1 MKKIDY
7 YILREFSIT
16 FIFVSL
22 FFTLISLIV
31 DIFENLNK
39 FIDNDV
45 SSTILI
51 EYYLAAIPSM
61 ISVTIP
67 VTCLVAS
74 VFTYGMMVQ
83 KKEWLVFKSSGLSLY
98 RLSMPILFLGLLLS
112 IGSFF
117 FDNTVVIKNN
127 KIQNDLKKNY
137 LQKNKNKRNDK
148 SIFENIYFQKDGEQ
162 LIAID
167 KFNSKNQ
174 VMVNLNFMQ
183 LSDGKMNK
191 RIDAKKGVW
200 NNQKSKWAL
209 RNFSIREFDLNG
221 YETVVVRSVN
231 DSLLNLGFSPNDIMQ
246 ISGSSEERSYN
257 ELKDQIVILKNNGV
271 NTLKWEVDLNY
282 KLAYSFISLIVI
294 FCGIPLS
301 VFRSNTTL
309 AFGGGLSLATIFAYV
324 VILKFGQSLGYAGV
338 LSPFL
343 GAWLSNIIFISLGLY
358 LMLNARK

>member
-45 SSTILI
+45 NSTILI

-148 SIFENIYFQKDGEQ
+148 SIFENIYFQKDGEH

-174 VMVNLNFMQ
+174 VMVNLNFME

-200 NNQKSKWAL
+200 NNQKSKWTL

-257 ELKDQIVILKNNGV
+257 ELKDQIVTLKNNGV